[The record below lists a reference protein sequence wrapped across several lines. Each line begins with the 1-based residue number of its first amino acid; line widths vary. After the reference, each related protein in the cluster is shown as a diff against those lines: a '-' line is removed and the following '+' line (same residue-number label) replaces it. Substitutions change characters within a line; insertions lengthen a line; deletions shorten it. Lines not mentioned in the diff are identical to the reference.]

1 MIAKKDLNDLYQIF
15 MLVQQYNLSGLPITE
30 ALNLYESKTPRP
42 SVKKML
48 NGIRHDM
55 ENGIKM
61 PDTFAKY
68 PKFFPEYIVEMMR
81 VNEGTGQAKDI
92 YADIVK
98 TLEQAIDLRRNLSS
112 QMGTMIFLGIVLAIT
127 IGVVIFLV
135 LPSMG
140 RLMSDLQL
148 DMPFYTKLLIG
159 VGSFAQ
165 SYWWAI
171 LGFVAFC
178 AFGIRFLAKKS
189 PERTAMLI
197 MQMPLYGPIVYNTV
211 QYRFALVFGLCKSAG
226 LDVIKTLQYTQKSVD
241 NILMEH
247 LIGKAL
253 KDLGRYG
260 SSFVM
265 ALQKHNKQKVLDES
279 FYVFLQAGEKGDM
292 AAMMQL
298 RADFYKKQ
306 LIVASQQFSQ
316 DLQNLI
322 LTPTFILLGLI
333 VVSVLW
339 PIFSMMSKISTGG
352 MGGMGM

>member
-1 MIAKKDLNDLYQIF
+1 
-15 MLVQQYNLSGLPITE
+15 
-30 ALNLYESKTPRP
+30 
-42 SVKKML
+42 
-48 NGIRHDM
+48 
-55 ENGIKM
+55 
-61 PDTFAKY
+61 
-68 PKFFPEYIVEMMR
+68 
-81 VNEGTGQAKDI
+81 
-92 YADIVK
+92 
-98 TLEQAIDLRRNLSS
+98 
-112 QMGTMIFLGIVLAIT
+112 
-127 IGVVIFLV
+127 
-135 LPSMG
+135 
-140 RLMSDLQL
+140 
-148 DMPFYTKLLIG
+148 
-159 VGSFAQ
+159 
-165 SYWWAI
+165 
-171 LGFVAFC
+171 
-178 AFGIRFLAKKS
+178 
-189 PERTAMLI
+189 MLI

-226 LDVIKTLQYTQKSVD
+226 LDVTKTLQYTQKSVD

>member
-30 ALNLYESKTPRP
+30 ALNLYESKTPRL

-48 NGIRHDM
+48 NTIRHDM
-55 ENGIKM
+55 ENGAKM
-61 PDTFAKY
+61 PDAFAKH
-68 PKFFPEYIVEMMR
+68 PKFFPGYIVEMMK

-98 TLEQAIDLRRNLSS
+98 TLEQAIDLRRNLGS
-112 QMGTMIFLGIVLAIT
+112 QMGTMAFLAILLTIT
-127 IGVVIFLV
+127 IGVVVFLV

-148 DMPFYTKLLIG
+148 DMPVYTRLLIG
-159 VGSFAQ
+159 VGSAAQ
-165 SYWWAI
+165 NYWWAI
-171 LGFVAFC
+171 MGGLVLLVL
-178 AFGIRFLAKKS
+178 GIRFLINKS
-189 PERTAMLI
+189 PERTAFFIL
-197 MQMPLYGPIVYNTV
+197 QMPLYGPIVYNTI
-211 QYRFALVFGLCKSAG
+211 QYRFALVFGLCKGAG
-226 LDVIKTLQYTQKSVD
+226 LDVIKTLQYTQKSAD
-241 NILMEH
+241 NILVER

-260 SSFVM
+260 SSLVM
-265 ALQKHNKQKVLDES
+265 ALQRHNKQKVLDES

-292 AAMMQL
+292 ASMMQR

-322 LTPTFILLGLI
+322 LTPTYVLLGII

-339 PIFSMMSKISTGG
+339 PIFSMMSKISN
-352 MGGMGM
+352 GGMGM